1 MQSSAEA
8 LIQTITGHSNSTAD
22 LLILTQQFIHLVD
35 ENLTRHRTSLQT
47 QNNDLQQFKE
57 RTRKRLRD
65 QDEIIERAFARIVTL
80 EAKLEQTTKL
90 ATHALKKG
98 QAIQLS
104 STPTHSG
111 SITRTC
117 RIIISSLSF
126 PNPLPRSSQ
135 KICRIGLPYCR
146 RGRGKEHSHHHRMN
160 K

>member
-8 LIQTITGHSNSTAD
+8 LIQTIIGHSNSTAD

-80 EAKLEQTTKL
+80 ESKLDQTTKL
-90 ATHALKKG
+90 ATRALKRAKRSNSPPP
-98 QAIQLS
+98 QPVLVQSPEPIASSSRLS
-104 STPTHSG
+104 HSPTPYPIVLKRSVESDFPIVVEEGEKSTP
-111 SITRTC
+111 IVV
-117 RIIISSLSF
+117 
-126 PNPLPRSSQ
+126 
-135 KICRIGLPYCR
+135 
-146 RGRGKEHSHHHRMN
+146 E
-160 K
+160 

>member
-8 LIQTITGHSNSTAD
+8 LIQTISEHSNSTAD

-80 EAKLEQTTKL
+80 ESKLDQTTKL
-90 ATHALKKG
+90 ATRALKRAKRSNSPPPHPVL
-98 QAIQLS
+98 IQSLEPIASSSRLS
-104 STPTHSG
+104 RSPTPYPIVLKR
-111 SITRTC
+111 SIE
-117 RIIISSLSF
+117 SDF
-126 PNPLPRSSQ
+126 PVIVEEGEKDTP
-135 KICRIGLPYCR
+135 IVV
-146 RGRGKEHSHHHRMN
+146 E
-160 K
+160 

>member
-65 QDEIIERAFARIVTL
+65 QDEIIERAFARIITL
-80 EAKLEQTTKL
+80 ESRLNQTTKL
-90 ATHALKKG
+90 ATRALKRAKRSNSPPP
-98 QAIQLS
+98 QPVLVQSPEPVASSSRLS
-104 STPTHSG
+104 RSPTPYPIVLTRSVESDFPIVVEEGEKSTP
-111 SITRTC
+111 
-117 RIIISSLSF
+117 IIV
-126 PNPLPRSSQ
+126 
-135 KICRIGLPYCR
+135 
-146 RGRGKEHSHHHRMN
+146 E
-160 K
+160 